1 MVINLPEE
9 YIIQK
14 YFQYVGSPKYN
25 KYNKTYQGSC
35 PICREGTSWLKK
47 RRSFFIPKNNNI
59 YCHNCGWSGSPYKWI
74 REVTKLTYAEI
85 KAELNEQSYSANF
98 NIDKSESKPVN
109 VEALPKDCI
118 NLFDKQQL
126 EFYKTN
132 KIVKISLKF
141 LEKRNLFNA
150 INKPRAFFISLTDF
164 IHKNRAVIPFYNEN
178 GKIIWYQT
186 RLIDGIE
193 TFSKERYIS
202 KINSEK
208 SLFNINQINKDLDK
222 IFIFEGPL
230 NACFVKNG
238 IAVAGIQEKS
248 DILYTHK
255 QSEQISNFPFYDKIW
270 VLDSQW
276 IDNASK
282 LKSLKLIE
290 QNQKIFIWPEKFGKT
305 FKDFNDIA
313 VALNQNEISID
324 FIVKN
329 TYQGIKAKL
338 LLNQIK

>member
-1 MVINLPEE
+1 MINLPEE

-14 YFQYVGSPKYN
+14 FFQYVGSPKYN

-35 PICREGTSWLKK
+35 AICREGTSWLKK
-47 RRSFFIPKNNNI
+47 RRCFYIAKNNNVF
-59 YCHNCGWSGSPYKWI
+59 CHNCGWSSSPYKWI
-74 REVTKLTYAEI
+74 REVTKLTFNEI
-85 KAELNEQSYSANF
+85 KAELNEKSYEIETFVNENV
-98 NIDKSESKPVN
+98 NIIKN

-132 KIVKISLKF
+132 KIVKTALKF

-164 IHKNRAVIPFYNEN
+164 IHKNRVVIPFYNEN

-193 TFSKERYIS
+193 TFNKERYIS
-202 KINSEK
+202 KVNSEK

-230 NACFVKNG
+230 NACFVNNG

-248 DILYTHK
+248 DILYTSK
-255 QSEQISNFPFYDKIW
+255 QLEQISNFPFYDKIW

-276 IDNASK
+276 IDTASK
-282 LKSLKLIE
+282 HKSLKLIE
-290 QNQKIFIWPEKFGKT
+290 QNQKIFIWPEKFGKI

-313 VALNQNEISID
+313 VSLNQNEISTD

-338 LLNQIK
+338 LLAQIK

>member
-1 MVINLPEE
+1 M
-9 YIIQK
+9 
-14 YFQYVGSPKYN
+14 
-25 KYNKTYQGSC
+25 
-35 PICREGTSWLKK
+35 
-47 RRSFFIPKNNNI
+47 
-59 YCHNCGWSGSPYKWI
+59 
-74 REVTKLTYAEI
+74 
-85 KAELNEQSYSANF
+85 
-98 NIDKSESKPVN
+98 
-109 VEALPKDCI
+109 
-118 NLFDKQQL
+118 
-126 EFYKTN
+126 
-132 KIVKISLKF
+132 
-141 LEKRNLFNA
+141 
-150 INKPRAFFISLTDF
+150 
-164 IHKNRAVIPFYNEN
+164 
-178 GKIIWYQT
+178 
-186 RLIDGIE
+186 IDGIE

-248 DILYTHK
+248 DILYTSK

-282 LKSLKLIE
+282 LKSQKLIE
-290 QNQKIFIWPEKFGKT
+290 QKQKIFIWPEKFGKI

-313 VALNQNEISID
+313 VALNQNEISTD

-329 TYQGIKAKL
+329 TYQGIQAKL